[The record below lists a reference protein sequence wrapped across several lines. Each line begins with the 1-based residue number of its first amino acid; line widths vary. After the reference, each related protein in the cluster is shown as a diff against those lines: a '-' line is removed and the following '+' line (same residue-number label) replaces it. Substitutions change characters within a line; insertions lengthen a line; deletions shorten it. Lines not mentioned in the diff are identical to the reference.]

1 MFCGLLACITLLTI
15 SFVRTDKNNE
25 QRKHCCNELISHK
38 GFDEEINYLFRLLI
52 LLFRYLKSS
61 GFINS
66 SH

>member
-1 MFCGLLACITLLTI
+1 LTI

-25 QRKHCCNELISHK
+25 QRKHCYNELIFHK